1 MSRRSRDERDRAA
14 KRPLGTWFRT
24 ARRTLVGLA
33 VALAMTVLPST
44 AFGAAKGIETE
55 MTWGVSSA
63 VQNQD
68 VAAMRD
74 LGVTW
79 TRLTLSWHDAEPSKG
94 SFDSKYLTGFASAL
108 SLARGTGAHVIVAA
122 YDSPQWASGS
132 TDTQAPPQNPQDY
145 ADFISAMASRY
156 AGQVS
161 GWEIWNEE
169 NLGRYW
175 GNSVNPGAYGNMLK
189 LAYPAVKSA
198 DPNAQVIFGGM
209 SENDWDFLQSVY
221 RDVPD
226 IGNYYDVMA
235 VHPYSAIWSP
245 DQVRYDSNGHIT
257 MDSFAGYREVRRVM
271 LDHGTDKPMY
281 FTELGW
287 STTPQPNLGVSPQ
300 QQADYTSLAWKCMQQ
315 DPYVQVGILYELRN
329 NFWMNDANNWEDQL
343 GLTTANWTHK
353 PAYDAFRAIDPNQGG
368 CTYHESSTTP
378 TGPGTQSAAAPGT
391 QPAGA
396 PAAVAGGA
404 RTGGSSS
411 SSSGSETGESTPRI
425 VLKVKTAGAQSA
437 GTSKRLKTGRKFKVY
452 GKVLGAK
459 GGRLMLAFERRVHG
473 KWRNA
478 FRNVLTVSGD
488 GSFTSPVLNALAK
501 GGWRVQGHYTA
512 APQPA
517 KSKYVYFKA

>member
-1 MSRRSRDERDRAA
+1 MSRR
-14 KRPLGTWFRT
+14 
-24 ARRTLVGLA
+24 ARRALLGLA
-33 VALAMTVLPST
+33 VALAMTVLPGT

-55 MTWGVSSA
+55 ITWGVSSA

-74 LGVTW
+74 LGVGW

-94 SFDSKYLTGFASAL
+94 SFNSKYLTGFDSAL
-108 SLARGTGAHVIVAA
+108 SLARGTGAHVIVAV
-122 YDSPQWASGS
+122 YESPQWASGS

-145 ADFISAMASRY
+145 ADFMSAMASRY

-175 GNSVNPGAYGNMLK
+175 GGSVNPAAYGNMLK
-189 LAYPAVKSA
+189 LTYPAVKSA
-198 DPNAQVIFGGM
+198 DPAAQVIFGGM
-209 SENDWDFLQSVY
+209 SENDWDYLQSVY

-226 IGNYYDVMA
+226 IGSNYDVMA

-245 DQVRYDSNGHIT
+245 DEVRYDSGGHIT

-271 LDHGTDKPMY
+271 LEHGTDKPMY
-281 FTELGW
+281 FTEMGW
-287 STTPQPNLGVSPQ
+287 STTTLTNLGVSPQ
-300 QQADYTSLAWKCMQQ
+300 QQADYTTLAWKCMQQ
-315 DPYVQVGILYELRN
+315 DSYVQVGFLYELRN
-329 NFWMNDANNWEDQL
+329 NFWMLDANTWEDQL
-343 GLTTANWTHK
+343 GLVTSDWTHK

-368 CTYHESSTTP
+368 CTYHESSGTP
-378 TGPGTQSAAAPGT
+378 AATPGT

-396 PAAVAGGA
+396 PTAPAEGA
-404 RTGGSSS
+404 RTGASSS
-411 SSSGSETGESTPRI
+411 SSSSSSSSASTTRDSAPRI

-437 GTSKRLKTGRKFKVY
+437 GASKNLKTGRKFKVF
-452 GKVLGAK
+452 GKVVGAK
-459 GGRLMLAFERRVHG
+459 GGRLTLAFERRVHG

-478 FRNVLTVSGD
+478 FRNVLIVQGD
-488 GSFTSPVLNALAK
+488 GSFTSVVLNALSK

-512 APQPA
+512 A
-517 KSKYVYFKA
+517 KSRYVYFKA